1 MESAAHRLEKMS
13 GLVPLPSV
21 LKMIWPASDESPQWR
36 RELTGGED
44 EPERAGD
51 AGGVEALDIGVEA
64 MDMREEERKRKNR
77 DEDIRRRH
85 RY

>member
-1 MESAAHRLEKMS
+1 M
-13 GLVPLPSV
+13 
-21 LKMIWPASDESPQWR
+21 
-36 RELTGGED
+36 TGGED

-64 MDMREEERKRKNR
+64 LDMREEERKRKNR

-85 RY
+85 WY